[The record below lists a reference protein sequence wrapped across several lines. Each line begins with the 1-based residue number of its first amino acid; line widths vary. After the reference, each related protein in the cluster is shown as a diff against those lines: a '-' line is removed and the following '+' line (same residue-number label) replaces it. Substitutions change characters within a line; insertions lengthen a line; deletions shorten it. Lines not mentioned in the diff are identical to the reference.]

1 MHGKEKQKSEE
12 PRDARFCLCSKKCAE
27 SREMG
32 QSLRGFL
39 YGWGKSFCDQG
50 EQCVKQMG
58 CVFVTHPLAVLY
70 NSFIYNQTLK
80 CVSNW

>member
-1 MHGKEKQKSEE
+1 MCMYRERVERKKQKSEE
-12 PRDARFCLCSKKCAE
+12 PRDARFCLHSKKCAE

-39 YGWGKSFCDQG
+39 YGWGKSYCDQG

-58 CVFVTHPLAVLY
+58 YVFVTHHLTVL
-70 NSFIYNQTLK
+70 
-80 CVSNW
+80 